1 MYYQRYELQLR
12 VNLFFSAS
20 ILAGAFSGVSRPS
33 GIRTLR
39 SDSKQLLAYAIAH
52 MAGIA
57 GYGGWRWI
65 FILEGIFTCVVAFIA
80 FWVIPDWPELARFL
94 TMEERELLVHRL
106 AVDAAD
112 AKMNRWDKKA
122 AKRVFSDP
130 KIYLGWTRAI
140 PVLPVCV

>member
-20 ILAGAFSGVSRPS
+20 ILAGAFSGVSWRYLML
-33 GIRTLR
+33 GFI
-39 SDSKQLLAYAIAH
+39 SDNEQLLAYAIAH
-52 MAGIA
+52 MSGIA

-65 FILEGIFTCVVAFIA
+65 FILEGLFPCVVAFIS
-80 FWVIPDWPELARFL
+80 FWLIPDWPESARFL
-94 TMEERELLVHRL
+94 TMEERELLIHRL

-112 AKMNRWDKKA
+112 AKMSRWDKKA

-130 KIYLGWTRAI
+130 KIYLG
-140 PVLPVCV
+140 